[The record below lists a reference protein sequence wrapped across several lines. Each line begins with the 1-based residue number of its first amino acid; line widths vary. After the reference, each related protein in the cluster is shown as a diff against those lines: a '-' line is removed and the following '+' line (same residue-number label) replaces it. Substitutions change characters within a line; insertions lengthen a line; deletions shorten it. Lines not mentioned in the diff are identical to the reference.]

1 MAMAV
6 AGILIAVSAE
16 GGHAIALRQNGN
28 PAFVSIRE
36 WQSDISAFGSC
47 IELKGADNWAGR
59 DGGRSAS
66 PKENTMKEKHEF
78 LAPSHLP
85 VEKESHGAVA
95 VALEA
100 VNPGP
105 LVGNWVNSDPGTRDI
120 VKITI
125 ALKAPEITVH
135 AWGACS
141 PTPCDWGTVPGMVYA
156 SSVSSTPAMAFTAAY
171 KFGFAQVT
179 MVAHIEGNR
188 LILENFTHFTDN
200 SGRADYY
207 FKNIMH
213 K

>member
-1 MAMAV
+1 M
-6 AGILIAVSAE
+6 II
-16 GGHAIALRQNGN
+16 
-28 PAFVSIRE
+28 
-36 WQSDISAFGSC
+36 
-47 IELKGADNWAGR
+47 GADVTQHELR
-59 DGGRSAS
+59 
-66 PKENTMKEKHEF
+66 PQKENSVKEKHEF

-85 VEKESHGAVA
+85 VGKESEGGVA

-100 VNPGP
+100 VNPNP
-105 LVGNWVNSDPGTRDI
+105 LVGTWVNTDTHTRDI
-120 VKITI
+120 VKVTI

-135 AWGACS
+135 AWGACT

-156 SSVSSTPAMAFTAAY
+156 NNVSSTPAVAFTATY

-179 MVAHIEGNR
+179 VVAHIEGTQ

-200 SGRADYY
+200 SGRSDYY